1 MRDSFLVTTTG
12 AVEGYRV
19 STHLGPVIVPMI
31 GAGNFIRDW
40 FARFT
45 DFFGGRSK
53 SYQNAYERLL
63 NDGLAQMIQQAR
75 AHGANAV
82 VNLRVETSNISGG
95 RSLMAI
101 ILYGTAVVLQQ
112 ENQ

>member
-1 MRDSFLVTTTG
+1 
-12 AVEGYRV
+12 
-19 STHLGPVIVPMI
+19 
-31 GAGNFIRDW
+31 
-40 FARFT
+40 
-45 DFFGGRSK
+45 
-53 SYQNAYERLL
+53 
-63 NDGLAQMIQQAR
+63 MIQQAR